1 MIARLRAWMGRL
13 PWTPRQ
19 LAQAATAGLLLAV
32 AVVLTVDWVRSSRYG
47 ERAVLVLA
55 LVIGVVWNAAVAR
68 AIHLFREARR
78 GGRRG
83 NNLNA

>member
-1 MIARLRAWMGRL
+1 MARFAAVLARL

-19 LAQAATAGLLLAV
+19 LAQASTAGLLLAV
-32 AVVLTVDWVRSSRYG
+32 AAVLTVDWVRSSRYG
-47 ERAVLVLA
+47 DRAVLVLA